1 MVESVVTLVHERVMV
16 VVVDK
21 EALAHFVSLG
31 ADWIVSGPAPV
42 HPLSRTLFEPSWS
55 CHAPHLA
62 RKYPLPLW
70 CPSSSVP
77 RLPPPSSI
85 AFLSGPSFTG
95 ATSCSLSCTAPSPS
109 CEHPHSLN
117 TSNIHII
124 PSTAYAHAVHPYT
137 ALTVWSCPRLF
148 PQASRIWL
156 AAASSSIFH
165 DV

>member
-62 RKYPLPLW
+62 RKYHTPCGVPLPRSLGFHPHLRS
-70 CPSSSVP
+70 PSSLARHSPVP
-77 RLPPPSSI
+77 RHALFLVQHHHHHVNILILSI
-85 AFLSGPSFTG
+85 HRTFTLFRPLHMP
-95 ATSCSLSCTAPSPS
+95 T
-109 CEHPHSLN
+109 
-117 TSNIHII
+117 
-124 PSTAYAHAVHPYT
+124 PYT
-137 ALTVWSCPRLF
+137 RTPRSPFGRVRAYFPRL
-148 PQASRIWL
+148 L
-156 AAASSSIFH
+156 AFG
-165 DV
+165 